1 MLVGDIIRTTAARYP
16 NKVGIIYGDKR
27 YTWHEVNAR
36 VNGLANGLLALGLNK
51 QDRVAML
58 SRNCNQY
65 LEFYLATAKA
75 GLVAVPLN
83 TWFKGKEL
91 SHLINDSGAR
101 ALIVDQNYL
110 NVTKTLNVDTV
121 EYYIGFGDEH
131 PYPHDLESLIRE
143 NWKEEP
149 RVEIDEGDLFALG
162 YTSGT
167 TARPKGAML
176 THKNSVAGVI
186 RQAVE
191 WRVKPHSVYLL
202 HAPMFFGAGGGGRLH
217 AVLQGATCV
226 ITTSEAETVLRTIER
241 ERITHFSMSPTPIK
255 RLVDHPDVEKY
266 DLSSV
271 HVIGLTG
278 APHSVAEIRRI
289 EEVFGHV
296 WYSEWGMTESCNA
309 GSTLQPEEV
318 AIKGPTAKRM
328 ASVGKAQL
336 GVEIRVVNE
345 NGQDIT
351 PDGKEAGEVIM
362 RGDHVMVGYWNMPE
376 ETANTLKN
384 GWLYSGDMATM
395 DEDGYIYIVD
405 RKKDMII
412 SGGVNIA
419 PREIE
424 EVIYT
429 HPAVAHCAVIGVPD
443 EKWGETPKAV
453 VILKEAA
460 KATENEI
467 IELCRQNLASYK
479 KPTSVDFVD
488 SLPMTPT
495 GKISKKDLRQSYW
508 ERYERKV
515 H

>member
-1 MLVGDIIRTTAARYP
+1 MLC
-16 NKVGIIYGDKR
+16 
-27 YTWHEVNAR
+27 
-36 VNGLANGLLALGLNK
+36 
-51 QDRVAML
+51 
-58 SRNCNQY
+58 RNCNQY

-75 GLVAVPLN
+75 RLVAVPLN

-91 SHLINDSGAR
+91 SYLITNSGAK
-101 ALIVDQNYL
+101 ALIVDQRYL
-110 NVTKTLNVDTV
+110 DVAKTLNVETV
-121 EYYIGFGDEH
+121 EHYIGFGDEH
-131 PYPHDLESLIRE
+131 PYPNDLETLIRE
-143 NWKEEP
+143 HSKEEP
-149 RVEIDEGDLFALG
+149 HVEIDEDDLFALG

-167 TARPKGAML
+167 TAKPKGCML
-176 THKNSVAGVI
+176 THRNSIAGTI

-191 WRVKPHSVYLL
+191 WKVEPHSVYLL
-202 HAPMFFGAGGGGRLH
+202 HAPMFFGAGGGGRLPP
-217 AVLQGATCV
+217 VLRGATCV
-226 ITTSEAETVLRTIER
+226 IITSDTETVLRTIER
-241 ERITHFSMSPTPIK
+241 EKITHFSMSPTPIK

-271 HVIGLTG
+271 RVIGLTG
-278 APHSVAEIRRI
+278 APHSVAEIKRI

-296 WYSEWGMTESCNA
+296 WYSTWGMTESSNA

-318 AIKGPTAKRM
+318 GIKGPTAKRM
-328 ASVGKAQL
+328 ASVGKAQM

-345 NGQDIT
+345 NGEDIS
-351 PDGKEAGEVIM
+351 PNGKEVGEVIM

-376 ETANTLKN
+376 DTPNTLRN
-384 GWLYSGDMATM
+384 GWLYSGDVAII

-412 SGGVNIA
+412 SGGINIS

-453 VILKEAA
+453 VVLKEGM
-460 KATENEI
+460 KATEDEI
-467 IELCRQNLASYK
+467 IELCRQDLASYK
-479 KPTSVDFVD
+479 KPTSVGFVD

-495 GKISKKDLRQSYW
+495 GKISKKDLLQRYW
-508 ERYERKV
+508 ERYEKKV